1 MGKVKFEN
9 KVNSNNLPW
18 AISEE
23 EFRLSGN
30 FNHWSKE
37 AITAAINTLME
48 LSVIAYHLQP
58 KDRIK
63 K

>member
-1 MGKVKFEN
+1 MKIKVIN
-9 KVNSNNLPW
+9 PNLPW

-30 FNHWSKE
+30 FNHWSTE

-48 LSVIAYHLQP
+48 LSVIVYHLQP

-63 K
+63 QQYG